1 MSGSSTYGAKGTR
14 RSSAGLTVSS
24 WVACASVGL
33 VVSFCQSGY
42 EVDRRCD
49 DHRAHGERQPRVPQ
63 RGPPYLPGPD
73 VGVGDLEGHA
83 DREGQ
88 VGEVAVVRGRGLV
101 EVDAPGTADNGSD
114 PGIAVYGPFPV
125 HGLSGNNNFI
135 EADGD
140 PSYSFTFSQTIS
152 TLTVGQNYTVSFDQA
167 AGQQSGNLVG
177 PTTEQ
182 WKVSLGSSTQF
193 SSLMSTPQGGI
204 FPWEAQTLAFTASS
218 TSEVLSFLAVGT
230 PSGAPPMV
238 FLDGVDMEPSV
249 PEPSAL
255 LLLEGVGAVI
265 AIGRL
270 GRRVRANRI
279 SIAA

>member
-1 MSGSSTYGAKGTR
+1 MISRKLSTVVIPAIGLALFACGIARANLVTNGNFNLYGGSAPKNDFVYVLPTDWTGSGLYDFG
-14 RSSAGLTVSS
+14 
-24 WVACASVGL
+24 
-33 VVSFCQSGY
+33 
-42 EVDRRCD
+42 
-49 DHRAHGERQPRVPQ
+49 
-63 RGPPYLPGPD
+63 
-73 VGVGDLEGHA
+73 
-83 DREGQ
+83 
-88 VGEVAVVRGRGLV
+88 V
-101 EVDAPGTADNGSD
+101 EVDAPGTADNVSD
-114 PGIAVYGPFPV
+114 PGIPVYGPFPA
-125 HGLSGNNNFI
+125 HGPSGNNNFI

-140 PSYSFTFSQTIS
+140 PSYSFSFNQTIS
-152 TLTVGQNYTVSFDQA
+152 SLTVGQNYNVSFNQA

-182 WKVSLGSSTQF
+182 WEVSLGSSTQF

-204 FPWEAQTLAFTASS
+204 FPWEAQTLQFTASS

-238 FLDGVDMEPSV
+238 FLDGVDMETNV
-249 PEPSAL
+249 PEPSAGL
-255 LLLEGVGAVI
+255 LLAGVGAVI